1 MSELQKIDIDQ
12 FIKDLENMI
21 DARDDIWQ
29 EEQYCNYR
37 EVIKI
42 KEERYNPAREKV
54 KEFFRQLIETVK

>member
-1 MSELQKIDIDQ
+1 MSQQQKIDIDQ
-12 FIKDLENMI
+12 FIKDLEAMI

-54 KEFFRQLIETVK
+54 KEFFKQVIENIK